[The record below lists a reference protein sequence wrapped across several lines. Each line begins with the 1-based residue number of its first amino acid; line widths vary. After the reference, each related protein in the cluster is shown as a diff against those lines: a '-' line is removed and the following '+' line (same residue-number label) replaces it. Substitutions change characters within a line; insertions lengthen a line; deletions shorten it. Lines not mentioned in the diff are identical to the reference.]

1 MEDTAAS
8 TSLCKNLPNE
18 ILLDILSWVPAKA
31 LMKLR
36 CVCKSWHTLISD
48 TSFIRTQ
55 LSLSLHDN
63 DHTRIINIGERGKI
77 CLMPTTWRSF
87 ADKQKL
93 ERPALRIPRRCT
105 AVGNIGSCN
114 GLICFKLDSD
124 EGDRDIGSFSTIF
137 MWNPLVKIFK
147 VLPPCDFKGD
157 SILGFGYH
165 QPTND
170 YKVVAT
176 CYRGRT
182 ASRPKVYSLSLDSWE
197 NIDAANVPCNPLGT
211 SVSFNGNS
219 HWLPQE
225 LHEEREGCIV
235 LFNIGEESFGEMV
248 LPHDYRPA
256 YPVNQYNMHTQIQ
269 VVNEALCLL
278 VSHQPQSWF
287 DRPLYHDVWVMREY
301 GVASS
306 WIKKFSVVL
315 KDTRWAFRIRLMSV
329 NGKICHY
336 KYGSG
341 NHAKFSVYDPAD
353 NHFRTVY
360 VPCGRAFDPQ
370 AVTIKES
377 LAFMDCQGW
386 KGFYSGTLIAV

>member
-18 ILLDILSWVPAKA
+18 ILHDILSREPAKA

-36 CVCKSWHTLISD
+36 YVCKSWYTLISD

-55 LSLSLHDN
+55 LSRSLHDN

-77 CLMPTTWRSF
+77 CLVPTTWRSF

-93 ERPALRIPRRCT
+93 ERPALRVPHRCT

-176 CYRGRT
+176 CYRGRN
-182 ASRPKVYSLSLDSWE
+182 ASRAE
-197 NIDAANVPCNPLGT
+197 
-211 SVSFNGNS
+211 
-219 HWLPQE
+219 E
-225 LHEEREGCIV
+225 LHEEGEGCVV
-235 LFNIGEESFGEMV
+235 LFHIGEESFGEMV
-248 LPHDYRPA
+248 LPDYRPA
-256 YPVNQYNMHTQIQ
+256 YPFNQYNMHTQIQ
-269 VVNEALCLL
+269 VVNEALCFL
-278 VSHQPQSWF
+278 VSHQSQSWL
-287 DRPLYHDVWVMREY
+287 DITSYHDVWITTEY
-301 GVASS
+301 SVAGS
-306 WIKKFSVVL
+306 WIKKFSFVL
-315 KDTRWAFRIRLMSV
+315 KDIRWLFRIRLSV
-329 NGKICHY
+329 NGKIYQY
-336 KYGSG
+336 KYHSM
-341 NHAKFSVYDPAD
+341 NHAKFAVYDPAE
-353 NHFRTVY
+353 NHYRIVY
-360 VPCGRAFDPQ
+360 VPCDLAFNPQ
-370 AVTIKES
+370 AVTFKES
-377 LAFMDCQGW
+377 LAFMDCQGR

>member
-8 TSLCKNLPNE
+8 TLLCKNLPNE
-18 ILLDILSWVPAKA
+18 ILRDILSWVPAKA

-36 CVCKSWHTLISD
+36 YVCKSWYTLISD

-55 LSLSLHDN
+55 LSRSLHDN

-77 CLMPTTWRSF
+77 CLMPRTWRSF

-170 YKVVAT
+170 YKVVAA

-182 ASRPKVYSLSLDSWE
+182 ASRAEVYTLSLDSWKKIE
-197 NIDAANVPCNPLGT
+197 AANVPCNPLGT
-211 SVSFNGNS
+211 SVSFNGNI

-225 LHEEREGCIV
+225 LHEEGEGCVV
-235 LFNIGEESFGEMV
+235 LFNIGEESFEEMG
-248 LPHDYRPA
+248 LPDYRPA
-256 YPVNQYNMHTQIQ
+256 YPLNQYNMHTQIQ
-269 VVNEALCLL
+269 VVNEALCFL
-278 VSHQPQSWF
+278 VSRQSQSWL
-287 DRPLYHDVWVMREY
+287 DKTSYHDVWIMTEY
-301 GVASS
+301 GVAGS
-306 WIKKFSVVL
+306 WIKKFSFVL
-315 KDTRWAFRIRLMSV
+315 NDMRWFFRIRLSV
-329 NGKICHY
+329 NGKIYHY
-336 KYGSG
+336 KYHTG
-341 NHAKFSVYDPAD
+341 NQVRFVVYDPAD
-353 NHFRTVY
+353 NCYRTVD
-360 VPCGRAFDPQ
+360 VFCGRAFHYQ
-370 AVTIKES
+370 VVTFKES
-377 LAFMDCQGW
+377 LAFMDCQGL
-386 KGFYSGTLIAV
+386 KGFYSGTLIPV